1 MWTNGHCKHT
11 SPARRIPKVV
21 ALVFMLFFLFGN
33 TGSQNSEKPGEVAA
47 STPSPPNAFL
57 ADSLC
62 ALELYEQAAK
72 ALRSNEPGNALEDV
86 EEAIRLFESVVQ
98 HTSDSMVWESYI
110 FALFDWAQLNG
121 FHYKDMQSA
130 LQTFEKGYQIALER
144 FGEEYKHLSFF
155 ITKIGHVY
163 AQMGDFET
171 AVIYHRK
178 AFEHRKKYLEEHEFY
193 YLAGYL
199 NLIYG
204 LKGEGQYE
212 EALPYLDTALVLAGK
227 YHKNTEIET
236 GVYLSY
242 ASAYLG
248 MDKLDLAM
256 KTYRKALRMD
266 DGQGHSSN
274 KALVLMG
281 MGDVYIAMGDQ
292 ERARQLYSRAIT
304 TFERFYDEEH
314 PFMSWIYIKASQ
326 QMSAA
331 DNKPAALDYALK
343 ALRAVAP
350 GLPMDWRKNPS
361 PGAVTASVGALC
373 ALSSKAEALKALA
386 EQEEK
391 KEMLSKSLETYELL
405 FSEVGRKLQQFQS
418 ERTKQDFC
426 DVQESWVEGAME
438 AAVLLFE
445 WSKDSTYLEQA
456 FQLSEKGKAYT
467 LLQNLRIAQ
476 GREESY
482 LPDSLKMVDINF
494 RKAISEVEKEIFE
507 AQQKSGKAVAPGI
520 LSLENKLFALK
531 RSYDSLVVAN
541 EARYPFYWR
550 LRKNISP
557 PSIADVQKRLLPGE
571 GLLQYFW
578 GDEHI
583 YLFLIT
589 DKQYEFHY
597 LENDSSLLEA
607 VKGLKENVNLAEDF
621 VSGGHAVYEQLVAP
635 LLQGKGINRIHIIPD
650 GILFYVPFEILLTQD
665 VAEDAPNLRQLPYLI
680 KEMPVSYEYSSAL
693 FLEHGG
699 SGIEVSQYLGVA
711 PQYQPPPIATQTGQD
726 SLYTNLV
733 FRNVRSE
740 IMPLAFNVPEV
751 LEASEGLPG
760 EKLSG
765 PIATEAQFKAKAPD
779 YDILHLAMHAH
790 TNDLDPNYSWMV
802 FSNVTDEETVSGEDG
817 LLHAYEIANMK
828 LKAQLA
834 VLSACNTGAGPVRKG
849 EGVMSLARAF
859 KYAGCPNVVMSLW
872 PANDASTS
880 EIVVSFFEY
889 LKKGIPKDE
898 ALQKAKLD
906 FLQSTKNEHFT
917 HPFYWAGLV
926 LVGDEAPVYFHRPWW
941 QITVLLSVGTGVLG
955 LCLFLYLLAEFFPS
969 QSPLSHL

>member
-1 MWTNGHCKHT
+1 MRTNGYYKDT
-11 SPARRIPKVV
+11 SPARRIPKAV

-33 TGSQNSEKPGEVAA
+33 TGFQNSEKPDEAA
-47 STPSPPNAFL
+47 STPSPGNAFL

-72 ALRSNEPGNALEDV
+72 ALRSNEPGNALQDV
-86 EEAIRLFESVVQ
+86 EEAIRLFEEVVQ
-98 HTSDSMVWESYI
+98 QTSDSTVWESYI

-121 FHYKDMQSA
+121 FHYKDMQGA

-193 YLAGYL
+193 HLAGYL

-204 LKGEGQYE
+204 LSGEGRYE
-212 EALPYLDTALVLAGK
+212 EALLYIDTARMIVEKYHRNTNFESSIHSSYGNAFRGMGK
-227 YHKNTEIET
+227 YE
-236 GVYLSY
+236 LALDSY
-242 ASAYLG
+242 
-248 MDKLDLAM
+248 K
-256 KTYRKALRMD
+256 KALKVARA
-266 DGQGHSSN
+266 QNSSS
-274 KALVLMG
+274 AEGAMLIG
-281 MGDVYIAMGDQ
+281 MGDIYIAIGDQ
-292 ERARQLYSRAIT
+292 GRARQLYLQGVSLL
-304 TFERFYDEEH
+304 EQFYGAEH
-314 PFMSWIYIKASQ
+314 PYLSRIYIKASQ

-331 DNKPAALDYALK
+331 GDKGAALEYALS
-343 ALRAVAP
+343 AVHAVAP
-350 GLPMDWRKNPS
+350 QFPADWRENPT
-361 PGAVTASVGALC
+361 PGAVTESVGALC
-373 ALSSKAEALKALA
+373 ALYTKAEALKRLA
-386 EQEEK
+386 EQDGK
-391 KEMLSKSLETYELL
+391 QEMLAKALKTYELL
-405 FSEVGRKLQQFQS
+405 FSLVDSRLQQFRS
-418 ERTKQDFC
+418 ERTKRDFC
-426 DVQESWVEGAME
+426 DVQESWVEGAIE
-438 AAVLLFE
+438 AAVRLFE
-445 WSKDSTYLEQA
+445 WSKDSAFLEQA

-476 GREESY
+476 GREEFH
-482 LPDSLKMVDINF
+482 LPDSLKMADINF
-494 RKAISEVEKEIFE
+494 RKAISEVEKKIFE
-507 AQQKSGKAVAPGI
+507 AQQESGKAVTPGI
-520 LSLENKLFALK
+520 LSLENELFALK
-531 RSYDSLVVAN
+531 RSYDSLILVN
-541 EARYPFYWR
+541 EARYPYYWR

-589 DKQYEFHY
+589 NKHYEFHY
-597 LENDSSLLEA
+597 LENDSSLLET
-607 VKGLKENVNLAEDF
+607 VEGLKENINLGEDF
-621 VSGGHAVYEQLVAP
+621 VSGSHAVYEQLVAP
-635 LLQGKGINRIHIIPD
+635 LLQGGNLNRLHIIPD

-680 KEMPVSYEYSSAL
+680 KELPVSYEYSSAL

-699 SGIEVSQYLGVA
+699 SGNEVSQYLGVA
-711 PQYQPPPIATQTGQD
+711 PQYQPTPLATQTGRD

-740 IMPLAFNVPEV
+740 ITPLAFNVPEV

-760 EKLSG
+760 ENLSG

-779 YDILHLAMHAH
+779 FDILHLAMHAH
-790 TNDLDPNYSWMV
+790 TNDLDPSYSWMV
-802 FSNVTDEETVSGEDG
+802 FSNAGSEDADSGEDG

-872 PANDASTS
+872 PANDASTGK
-880 EIVVSFFEY
+880 IITLFFEK
-889 LKKGIPKDE
+889 LKQGLPKDQ
-898 ALQKAKLD
+898 ALQESKLD
-906 FLQSTKNEHFT
+906 FLQSVKNEYYT

-926 LVGDEAPVYFHRPWW
+926 LVGDEAPVCFHRSRWRMAL
-941 QITVLLSVGTGVLG
+941 LLSAGIGVLG
-955 LCLFLYLLAEFFPS
+955 LCLFLYRRKKNGP
-969 QSPLSHL
+969 Q